1 MRRLRLVLLSAF
13 LVASCSAAPP
23 VIPTRNLQD
32 PIDMTFVCLSVPT
45 GSQTLSGQSMDACHA
60 RTLPDPLVSLGG
72 PRNLGTFGFV
82 ANSSLNELAVA
93 DMDRGLMVDLSPETA
108 GYGMLPVGGNP
119 EALAASHDGCWVVT
133 ANRSSCDF
141 TLVDPSRLLVSTF
154 STSTAQVSS
163 ATGPGDVAHRLVVQ
177 TGSGRALHTSTG
189 EIAFLPSPSPLSPPS
204 AKTGTC
210 QDNPMPR
217 AVATFPSCDLV
228 ALLDFSFE
236 NGTATIVS
244 SYYVRGGFQAAGTE
258 PVCPS
263 DCAPAATSADSGVA
277 PDGGGAGTAALD
289 GGTAPLDS
297 GTAPLDSGTAA
308 QASPTLYLQP
318 LALVPDGTRV
328 YVASMMDTAVTS
340 LDISDAGLANPLR
353 LELAENPGGVT
364 RLRLAVDSYAAQFV
378 VGPDGSNVP
387 VQGQFLNNRGKF
399 LYAFTRDDSVRVVE
413 VEDNAPPQ
421 ECDVNIILQ
430 RNEQDPTTSQLAPN
444 CFPVGSAPRRPLAQG
459 PGIRIPTFS
468 NPDSPPPA
476 PRDLAFA
483 DLEPIATD
491 ANVHSL
497 SGQYGFLL
505 GSNGLVYAI
514 NLAPGNGVNSVPN
527 NENPISQP
535 DLACT
540 GCSSTFKSSASSS
553 CNNTCE
559 PPTCPSTVTATN
571 SFRDL
576 RTVDCNIETPIA
588 ISIAPQRTAV
598 LSNQSFAT
606 TASFSAL
613 DGPLIKSF
621 SYGSDVTP
629 NWLDFP
635 DLNTIVSRSWDVT
648 WEGVLPGTDRR
659 SGIVQGAPTTASAG
673 VVTDAGGEFC
683 TKGVQAGDIVMF
695 PGCTQNSDCQPD
707 DQFSCQAT
715 VSGANSMCLPIDGS
729 ASAALV
735 NDPKCS
741 RLMGSRMRYEV
752 TSSSSTSLVL
762 GLKLDEVPKTK
773 LNPCTQDSDCRPDVE
788 HGQIQG
794 ARNDGGVGNGFECL
808 SLNPQDTLN
817 PDLRC
822 VERCSDDSQCRPGHV
837 CGQVPGAYPSLCVEA
852 PPIDPTCFPQPMTRY
867 QVQAGKSY
875 MVYGSSMPSL
885 HTGRVLNPGTAA
897 ETCAVDTSGD
907 VSLVN
912 RIPLSA
918 PECPKD
924 NNFLAQASVG
934 STTFVQQLTALPG
947 SNPCLYSGPYH
958 DGDATES
965 PDAGV
970 NDSSHIR
977 AFFQNPQ
984 IRFVLANLDEYAGDL
999 LSIHFELQYGFIPLT
1014 VQIPSYE
1021 VLVTLGTRILTGPT
1035 KTPESPIRLQN
1046 PPTSFVSYPYLYVVD
1061 QGRSALTPASR
1072 GQVLRINPRA
1082 GSNEIATFDTT
1093 ISGSTPFQL
1102 Q

>member
-1 MRRLRLVLLSAF
+1 
-13 LVASCSAAPP
+13 
-23 VIPTRNLQD
+23 
-32 PIDMTFVCLSVPT
+32 
-45 GSQTLSGQSMDACHA
+45 
-60 RTLPDPLVSLGG
+60 
-72 PRNLGTFGFV
+72 
-82 ANSSLNELAVA
+82 
-93 DMDRGLMVDLSPETA
+93 
-108 GYGMLPVGGNP
+108 
-119 EALAASHDGCWVVT
+119 
-133 ANRSSCDF
+133 
-141 TLVDPSRLLVSTF
+141 
-154 STSTAQVSS
+154 
-163 ATGPGDVAHRLVVQ
+163 
-177 TGSGRALHTSTG
+177 
-189 EIAFLPSPSPLSPPS
+189 
-204 AKTGTC
+204 
-210 QDNPMPR
+210 
-217 AVATFPSCDLV
+217 LV

-263 DCAPAATSADSGVA
+263 DCAPAAAGVT

-289 GGTAPLDS
+289 GGTVVLDS
-297 GTAPLDSGTAA
+297 GTANLDGGTTPLDGGTAA
-308 QASPTLYLQP
+308 PASSSLYLQP

-328 YVASMMDTAVTS
+328 YVASMVDTAVTS
-340 LDISDAGLANPLR
+340 FDISDAGLANPFR

-364 RLRLAVDSYAAQFV
+364 RLRLAVDPYAVQSI
-378 VGPDGSNVP
+378 VGPDGSEIP

-413 VEDNAPPQ
+413 VEDGAPPQ

-430 RNEQDPTTSQLAPN
+430 RDEQNPIASQLAPD
-444 CFPVGSAPRRPLAQG
+444 CFPVGSAPRRPLARG

-468 NPDSPPPA
+468 NPDSPPPV

-497 SGQYGFLL
+497 SGQFGFLL
-505 GSNGLVYAI
+505 GSNGVVYTI
-514 NLAPGNGVNSVPN
+514 NLAPSNVVNSVPN

-535 DLACT
+535 NFTCT
-540 GCSSTFKSSASSS
+540 GCSSFTSPFPSS

-559 PPTCPSTVTATN
+559 PPTCPSTVAATN
-571 SFRDL
+571 SFRDV
-576 RTVDCNIETPIA
+576 RTVDCNIENPIA

-598 LSNQSFAT
+598 LSNQAFAT

-621 SYGSDVTP
+621 SYGNDVTP

-635 DLNTIVSRSWDVT
+635 DLNTIVSRVWDVT
-648 WEGVLPGTDRR
+648 WEGVLPGTDRQ
-659 SGIVQGAPTTASAG
+659 SGIVQVPPPTASAG
-673 VVTDAGGEFC
+673 VVSDTGADFC
-683 TKGVQAGDIVMF
+683 TKGVQAGDIVTF

-707 DQFSCQAT
+707 DQFTCQTT
-715 VSGANSMCLPIDGS
+715 VSGANSMCLPINGT
-729 ASAALV
+729 ASANLV
-735 NDPKCS
+735 NSPICS

-752 TSSSSTSLVL
+752 TSASSTSLVL

-773 LNPCTQDSDCRPDVE
+773 LNPCTLDSDCRPDVE
-788 HGQIQG
+788 HGRIQG
-794 ARNDGGVGNGFECL
+794 ASNDGGGNGFECVT
-808 SLNPQDTLN
+808 LNPQDSVN
-817 PDLRC
+817 PDRRC
-822 VERCSDDSQCRPGHV
+822 VERCSEDSQCRPGHV
-837 CGQVPGAYPSLCVEA
+837 CAIDPGVPPNIRNLCVEA

-885 HTGRVLNPGTAA
+885 HTGGVLNAGTAA
-897 ETCAVDTSGD
+897 ETCVVDTSGNL
-907 VSLVN
+907 SLVN

-918 PECPKD
+918 PRCPLD
-924 NNFLAQASVG
+924 NSFLAQAGVG
-934 STTFVQQLTALPG
+934 STTFVQQLAALPG
-947 SNPCLYSGPYH
+947 SNPCLYSGAYH
-958 DGDATES
+958 DGDTLES

-999 LSIHFELQYGFIPLT
+999 LSIHFELQYGFVPFT
-1014 VQIPSYE
+1014 VQTPSYE
-1021 VLVTLGTRILTGPT
+1021 VLLTLGTRILTGPT
-1035 KTPESPIRLQN
+1035 KTPESPIRQQN
-1046 PPTSFVSYPYLYVVD
+1046 PPTNFISYPYLYVVD
-1061 QGRSALTPASR
+1061 QGRSALTPESR